1 MRALIPIPT
10 IPTIPTIPIIG
21 RGVRILMF
29 RETGSESGKEG
40 KGRKMARGGFFGL
53 LEGNLDLLP
62 SFLLRR

>member
-1 MRALIPIPT
+1 MRVSIPIPN
-10 IPTIPTIPIIG
+10 IPTIPIIG
-21 RGVRILMF
+21 RGVRILVF
-29 RETGSESGKEG
+29 REIGSEKVG